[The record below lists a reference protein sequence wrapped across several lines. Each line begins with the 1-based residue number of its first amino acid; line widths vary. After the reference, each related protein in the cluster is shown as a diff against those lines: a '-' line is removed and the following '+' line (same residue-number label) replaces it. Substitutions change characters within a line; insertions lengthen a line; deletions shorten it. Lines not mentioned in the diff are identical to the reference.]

1 MRAEI
6 SRIMHG
12 PTGQT
17 QYEPKYFLYLFS
29 KIALIQI
36 NAGQPDVDVT
46 QDRFMLFVVYCSL
59 CAREACVMTDGRQR
73 VLSRTNQ
80 PNMENERKNELFVYL
95 NMNAAFANAP
105 AAMKN

>member
-59 CAREACVMTDGRQR
+59 CAREACVMRWPSTRAFEDEPTKHGK
-73 VLSRTNQ
+73 
-80 PNMENERKNELFVYL
+80 RKEE
-95 NMNAAFANAP
+95 
-105 AAMKN
+105 